1 MDVTSSGFKSF
12 GVIVMN
18 CGVVLVMFVFELLGN
33 EFILH

>member
-1 MDVTSSGFKSF
+1 MDVTSSGFKRLDI
-12 GVIVMN
+12 IVMN